1 MIRLA
6 CACRGRTA
14 VRFPANSSH
23 MCCVELAG
31 KGLASAGT
39 VSFVHLPGSL
49 TDGYAML
56 TSPSKDE
63 TAVHGCHCPRDMSVR
78 MREVMIRPW
87 VGVCVSLA
95 LIYC

>member
-31 KGLASAGT
+31 KGLASAGS
-39 VSFVHLPGSL
+39 VSFIYGFALSL
-49 TDGYAML
+49 TDVYARL
-56 TSPSKDE
+56 TIPSKSE
-63 TAVHGCHCPRDMSVR
+63 TAVHVPL
-78 MREVMIRPW
+78 P
-87 VGVCVSLA
+87 A
-95 LIYC
+95 